1 MESVEK
7 RLMQSIKDMTELEVQ
22 ELELRF
28 GKFNSELKESYN
40 SKISAIEENLNN
52 QITFYGKTVEDC
64 KEEKKSILDRYTAE
78 FQKIYDLRKEQFFN
92 IQIEIQE
99 MQANQKIALANFKKI
114 VDERRRYINSED
126 FAEYMKKKQEFK
138 SIVENTLKHEEFDRY
153 SKLLE
158 ELTNPLEFYQK
169 KLVALVVKF
178 DGYKALIEECEK
190 KLEECIN
197 SSKND
202 FDEIVRFRN
211 NSLATRKNNI
221 LISLFYKVTNKFIG
235 NKKFEKDFIK
245 KMNEELKDI
254 EEANNNSINIIN
266 SQTVDLISKIEEV
279 REALNVE
286 FKTAIE

>member
-7 RLMQSIKDMTELEVQ
+7 RLMQSIKEMTELEVQ

-40 SKISAIEENLNN
+40 SKINAIEENLDN
-52 QITFYGKTVEDC
+52 QIVFYGKTIEEC
-64 KEEKKSILDRYTAE
+64 KEEKKSILERYTAE
-78 FQKIYDLRKEQFFN
+78 FQKIYDLRKEQYFN

-99 MQANQKIALANFKKI
+99 MQANQKIALANFKKV
-114 VDERRRYINSED
+114 VDERRRYIGSEE
-126 FAEYMKKKQEFK
+126 FAEYMKKKQEMK
-138 SIVENTLKHEEFDRY
+138 SIVENTLKHEELDRY

-178 DGYKALIEECEK
+178 DGYKALIEECEN
-190 KLEECIN
+190 KLDECIN

-211 NSLATRKNNI
+211 NSLAIKKGNPVMSF
-221 LISLFYKVTNKFIG
+221 ISKFLNKFSG
-235 NKKFEKDFIK
+235 NKKFEKDVIQ
-245 KMNEELKDI
+245 KMDEELKSI

-266 SQTVDLISKIEEV
+266 SQTLDLISKIEEV
-279 REALNVE
+279 RETLNVE

>member
-7 RLMQSIKDMTELEVQ
+7 RLMQSIKEMTELEVQ

-40 SKISAIEENLNN
+40 SKISAIEKNLDN
-52 QITFYGKTVEDC
+52 QIISYGKTIEDC
-64 KEEKKSILDRYTAE
+64 KEDKNSILEKYTAE
-78 FQKIYDLRKEQFFN
+78 FQKVYDSRKEQFFN

-99 MQANQKIALANFKKI
+99 MQANQKIALANFKKV
-114 VDERRRYINSED
+114 VDERKRYINSED
-126 FAEYMKKKQEFK
+126 FADYMRKKQELK
-138 SIVENTLKHEEFDRY
+138 NIVENTLKHEELDRY
-153 SKLLE
+153 SKILE

-178 DGYKALIEECEK
+178 DGYKALIEECER

-211 NSLATRKNNI
+211 SSLAIKKNNI
-221 LISLFYKVTNKFIG
+221 LMSLFNKVFNKIVK
-235 NKKFEKDFIK
+235 NKKFEKDVIQ
-245 KMNEELKDI
+245 KMNEELKTI
-254 EEANNNSINIIN
+254 EEVNNKSIVVIN
-266 SQTVDLISKIEEV
+266 SQTLELISKIEEV

-286 FKTAIE
+286 FKMAIE